1 MSTQAQTEAIRRL
14 HEVGRAE
21 WRQPASRP
29 QPRTLAVRQLGFF
42 AGGPQP
48 PHGADRRVSA
58 RFAQHTTQFIYVQA
72 EIANPWRTVRWQYRV
87 TVRLY
92 HPDGS
97 LMSELYEQIA
107 VDAASEC
114 FWYTGRWG
122 ADEPGAWSPGSYR
135 VELIVDDQL
144 LAAEHF
150 TVAATPTAQLYD
162 LQQLL
167 RLAGL
172 RSS

>member
-1 MSTQAQTEAIRRL
+1 MSTQSQATAIRHL

-21 WRQPASRP
+21 WRQPAQHP
-29 QPRTLAVRQLGFF
+29 QSRTLAVRQLHFF

-48 PHGADRRVSA
+48 PHGADRRMSA
-58 RFAQHTTQFIYVQA
+58 RFAQHTTQFIYLQA
-72 EIANPWRTVRWQYRV
+72 ELGNPWRTVCWQYRI
-87 TVRLY
+87 TARLY

-97 LMSELYEQIA
+97 LMGELREQIA
-107 VDAASEC
+107 VDAACES

-122 ADEPGAWSPGSYR
+122 DDQLGQWTSGSYR

-144 LAAEHF
+144 LAAPHF

-162 LQQLL
+162 LPQLL

-172 RSS
+172 RS